1 MQFLNRLGNR
11 IITGFWYVL
20 FLPMVYF
27 AWTSSNII
35 LGDNAK
41 FGTST
46 TMVTTTF
53 IILMTALIVALG
65 TYPKFRK
72 LLTKIFI
79 QHQLITASCLLGLVV
94 IGQIFFVTLVHPVSG
109 FDAGM
114 LHYAAVDPK
123 HVLEPGV
130 TSYYSLNQNNL
141 PIMLFMR
148 WLVVQSGQ
156 TSWQFFDYLTIAFVD
171 LSAIFNLGSVY
182 LAKKSALG
190 TAMYV
195 HVLWLVV
202 FPSILMPY
210 TDAWVLPLVSLIL
223 LCYMII
229 LKTAWPG
236 WTHLLAVVVMAIS
249 VVLTYFM
256 KPSAII
262 PVIAMAIVAL
272 LDWLIKTHHWIK
284 QEILMVLVSLLGFGL
299 AAGSTYWL
307 VNQTVQNQ
315 TYIAIDHS
323 RNIPAIHF
331 AAMGVYDE
339 GGYSEEQAIQ
349 MAVLPTKQQKTDY
362 SVKMLK
368 QRLHQLGIWGYFKF
382 LVMKQRNNTADG
394 TFGWLKEGHFFR
406 ENQRPSQKGLSNQI
420 KNYIYLYGEHIADF
434 RFIAQFNWIVI
445 LTIIAFGWG
454 PYDRKIQV
462 LRLSVI
468 GGLLFLLL
476 FEGGR
481 SRYLIQ
487 YLPCFLLLAIFSFDN
502 CRMNLRKLR
511 HYFFPKTE
519 SAISRK

>member
-1 MQFLNRLGNR
+1 
-11 IITGFWYVL
+11 
-20 FLPMVYF
+20 
-27 AWTSSNII
+27 
-35 LGDNAK
+35 
-41 FGTST
+41 
-46 TMVTTTF
+46 MVTTMF
-53 IILMTALIVALG
+53 IILLIALVVSLF
-65 TYPKFRK
+65 TYPKFRQ
-72 LLTKIFI
+72 LLAKIFI
-79 QHQLITASCLLGLVV
+79 QQQLLTAGCLLVLVV
-94 IGQIFFVTLVHPVSG
+94 IGQIWFVTLVHPVSG

-130 TSYYSLNQNNL
+130 TAYYSLNQNNL

-148 WLVVQSGQ
+148 WLVDQSGQ
-156 TSWQFFDYLTIAFVD
+156 SSWQFFDYLTIIFVD
-171 LSAIFNLGSVY
+171 LSAIFNLISVY
-182 LAKKSALG
+182 LTKKSALG
-190 TAMYV
+190 TAMYL

-210 TDAWVLPLVSLIL
+210 TDAWVLPLVSLIW
-223 LCYMII
+223 LCYLIMI
-229 LKTAWPG
+229 KTTWPA
-236 WTHLLAVVVMAIS
+236 WTHLLALVVMAIS
-249 VVLTYFM
+249 VTLTYFI

-262 PVIAMAIVAL
+262 PVIAMVIVAL
-272 LDWLIKTHHWIK
+272 LDWLLKAHRWTK
-284 QEILMVLVSLLGFGL
+284 KGLLTVLVSLLGFGI
-299 AAGSTYWL
+299 AAGGTYWAI
-307 VNQTVQNQ
+307 NRAVQNQ

-368 QRLHQLGIWGYFKF
+368 DRLHQLGVWGYFKF

-406 ENQRPSQKGLSNQI
+406 ENQKPSQKGLSNRL

-434 RFIAQFNWIVI
+434 RFIAQFNWIVL
-445 LTIIAFGWG
+445 LTIIALGWG
-454 PYDRKIQV
+454 PQERKIQV
-462 LRLSVI
+462 LRLSLI
-468 GGLLFLLL
+468 GGFLFLLL

-487 YLPCFLLLAIFSFDN
+487 YLPCLLLLATFSFERCVN
-502 CRMNLRKLR
+502 NIR
-511 HYFFPKTE
+511 HLTTYFQPQKQPATSE
-519 SAISRK
+519 